1 MAAAI
6 QNLFNL
12 PFGNY
17 PRRNIN
23 RIPLILPNPKFR
35 VPIEVANGFS
45 SSSLQSKT
53 HKILHQFDPNL
64 PLEEAVTPP
73 SSWYFDPSFYSLELD
88 HVFYTGWQVVGCID
102 QIKNAQEYF
111 TGRLGDVEY
120 VICRDDDGEIHG
132 FHNVCRHHASVL
144 AYGSGRKTCFVCP
157 YHGWTYGLK
166 GNLLKAPRITG
177 IQKFDP
183 MEFGLIPICVAT
195 WGPFV
200 VINVGSSEKKVDYA
214 TLENQWLG
222 SSAGFLSA
230 NGVDT
235 SLSYICR
242 REYTIECNWK
252 VFCDNYLDGGY
263 HVPCAHKEL
272 ASGLNL
278 DTYSTEIFEKV
289 SIQRCTSS
297 STETG
302 NNDRLGSTALYAFI
316 YPNFMIN
323 RYGPWM
329 DTNLIVPL
337 GPRKCKVVFDYFL
350 DSSLKDDKAFIERS
364 LKDSEAVQIE
374 DIMLCEGVQRGLES
388 PAYETGR
395 YAPTLEKP
403 MHQFH
408 CLLHSSLIERPIL
421 A

>member
-1 MAAAI
+1 MAAI

-17 PRRNIN
+17 PRRDIY
-23 RIPLILPNPKFR
+23 RIPLILPIPKFR
-35 VPIEVANGFS
+35 VPIKVTNGL

-53 HKILHQFDPNL
+53 HKILHQFDPNI
-64 PLEEAVTPP
+64 PLEEAATPP

-88 HVFYTGWQVVGCID
+88 HVFYAGWQVVGCID
-102 QIKNAQEYF
+102 QIKDAQDYF
-111 TGRLGDVEY
+111 TGSDCRLGNVEY

-183 MEFGLIPICVAT
+183 KEFGLKPICVAT

-200 VINVGSSEKKVDYA
+200 VINVGSSEKKVDCA
-214 TLENQWLG
+214 TLEKQWLG

-263 HVPCAHKEL
+263 HVPYAHKEL

-278 DTYSTEIFEKV
+278 DTYSTE
-289 SIQRCTSS
+289 
-297 STETG
+297 
-302 NNDRLGSTALYAFI
+302 
-316 YPNFMIN
+316 
-323 RYGPWM
+323 
-329 DTNLIVPL
+329 
-337 GPRKCKVVFDYFL
+337 
-350 DSSLKDDKAFIERS
+350 DDKAFIQRS
-364 LKDSEAVQIE
+364 LNDSEAVQIE

-395 YAPTLEKP
+395 YAPTFEKP

-408 CLLHSSLIERPIL
+408 CLLHSSLIERPIV